1 MAFVRVSVSVCVCV
15 FAHRLVHTGKR
26 PRRSVWYLSGCV
38 GVCLRA
44 HSLVFVCMQGNGR
57 AGVDGGSGRLL
68 SVVYCIE
75 GIARAHTHTQTTH
88 TSAALFIT
96 RAVLCQGLRI
106 HTLNRPSA
114 RARACAKASLSSSHA
129 PALPDPYSR
138 HPDVCVCMSV
148 CLRVGAWVCGW
159 AW

>member
-1 MAFVRVSVSVCVCV
+1 VVRGREEDGGGARCGGASGRRSRWRLCVCLSVSVSVCVCV

-26 PRRSVWYLSGCV
+26 PRRSSWYLSGCV

-44 HSLVFVCMQGNGR
+44 HSLVFVCMQENGR
-57 AGVDGGSGRLL
+57 AGVDGGAGSLL

-96 RAVLCQGLRI
+96 RAVLCQGLHI
-106 HTLNRPSA
+106 HTLHRPKLA
-114 RARACAKASLSSSHA
+114 RTSPPCSLFMSS
-129 PALPDPYSR
+129 
-138 HPDVCVCMSV
+138 
-148 CLRVGAWVCGW
+148 
-159 AW
+159 